1 MVIFGKV
8 WYNKEDKPRP
18 AGGGKEGR
26 KMPHYILYLF
36 AGIILAVFSEK
47 IDDLTGNRPF
57 VRRLLSTLC
66 LLLVLMGTIGGF
78 IVKIFA

>member
-1 MVIFGKV
+1 
-8 WYNKEDKPRP
+8 
-18 AGGGKEGR
+18 
-26 KMPHYILYLF
+26 MPHYILYLF

-78 IVKIFA
+78 IVKILA

>member
-1 MVIFGKV
+1 
-8 WYNKEDKPRP
+8 
-18 AGGGKEGR
+18 
-26 KMPHYILYLF
+26 MPHYILYLF

-66 LLLVLMGTIGGF
+66 LLLVLMAPFSEFLLEAESTMLRALRSLLPLMAG
-78 IVKIFA
+78 

>member
-1 MVIFGKV
+1 
-8 WYNKEDKPRP
+8 
-18 AGGGKEGR
+18 
-26 KMPHYILYLF
+26 MPHYILYLF

-57 VRRLLSTLC
+57 VHRLLSTLC